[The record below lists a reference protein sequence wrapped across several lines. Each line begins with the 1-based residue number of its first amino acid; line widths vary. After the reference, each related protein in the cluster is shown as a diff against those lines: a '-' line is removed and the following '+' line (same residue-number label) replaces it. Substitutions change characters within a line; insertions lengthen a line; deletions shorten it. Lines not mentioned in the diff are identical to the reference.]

1 MPVEKALAEIEQEAD
16 RQFDPDLAVLF
27 VDNVRNGQ
35 IKPILNYVEP
45 TVAASK
51 K

>member
-1 MPVEKALAEIEQEAD
+1 MELVSRENDLEQ
-16 RQFDPDLAVLF
+16 FCDPDLAVLF